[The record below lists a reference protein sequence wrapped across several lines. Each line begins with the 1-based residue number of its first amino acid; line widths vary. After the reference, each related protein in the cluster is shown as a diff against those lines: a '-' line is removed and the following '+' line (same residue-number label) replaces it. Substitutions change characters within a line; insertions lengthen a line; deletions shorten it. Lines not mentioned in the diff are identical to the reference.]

1 MDNAMKWASV
11 MLLAATASL
20 AQPLRVYSEFAAINA
35 QGEAATLE
43 SPREILSPAIV
54 RNGFTS
60 FQVVVQAPK
69 GAPFTLHVG
78 QNPVDAV
85 KVTLYRKSG
94 EHLERLEL
102 PYQSESTQVLWMDL
116 WTDRDA
122 PVRRVKVEPQLF
134 IDGDWVV
141 YPMEA
146 RVVEA
151 RMPDEASVPQGASKP
166 WDATPWEAMRNF
178 LCGHRPTGGPPAG
191 TSPDAGGLHSRNAR
205 QDLALAAQAPKEELQ
220 KLFGRCDAPPPAN
233 PESYLR
239 IRDYLLRLR

>member
-1 MDNAMKWASV
+1 MENAMKWALV
-11 MLLAATASL
+11 MLLAAVASL
-20 AQPLRVYSEFAAINA
+20 AQSLRVYSEFAEINA
-35 QGEAATLE
+35 QGEVVAPE
-43 SPREILSPAIV
+43 SPREILSPSIV

-60 FQVVVQAPK
+60 FQVVIQAPK
-69 GAPFTLHVG
+69 GTPFTLHVG
-78 QNPVDAV
+78 QNPADAV
-85 KVTLYRKSG
+85 KVTMYRTASG
-94 EHLERLEL
+94 RPEPVDL

-151 RMPDEASVPQGASKP
+151 TVPDDGIVRQVASKP
-166 WDATPWEAMRNF
+166 LEATPWEAMRNF
-178 LCGHRPTGGPPAG
+178 LCGGKPAGGPSSDSTGP
-191 TSPDAGGLHSRNAR
+191 HFRNAR
-205 QDLALAAQAPKEELQ
+205 QDLALAAKAPKEEFQ
-220 KLFGRCDAPPPAN
+220 KLFGACATPPPSN